1 MEPYPLSVRRRIVER
16 FKGGECTADIA
27 ERYGYCHSGV
37 RRVWQR
43 HRETGS
49 CAARVTRPGPKPR
62 LDVDAL
68 TRLSDQVKHKP
79 DATLAELREAVGV
92 SVDLAVYCRA
102 LKKLG
107 LTRKKSRSGPASR
120 IVRT

>member
-16 FKGGECTADIA
+16 YLAGEDTADIA
-27 ERYGYCHSGV
+27 ERYGFCESGV

-49 CAARVTRPGPKPR
+49 CAPRFTKPR
-62 LDVDAL
+62 LDAEAMV
-68 TRLSDQVKHKP
+68 RLGDHVKQKP

-92 SVDLAVYCRA
+92 DADLSVYCRM

-107 LTRKKSRSGPASR
+107 LTRKKGRSGPASR
-120 IVRT
+120 TAPT

>member
-16 FKGGECTADIA
+16 YLAGEDTADIA
-27 ERYGYCHSGV
+27 ERYGFCESGV

-49 CAARVTRPGPKPR
+49 CAPRFTKPGTKPR
-62 LDVDAL
+62 LDAEAL
-68 TRLSDQVKHKP
+68 VRLSDHVKQKP

-92 SVDLAVYCRA
+92 DADLSVYCRM

-107 LTRKKSRSGPASR
+107 LTRKKSRPGPASR
-120 IVRT
+120 TAPT